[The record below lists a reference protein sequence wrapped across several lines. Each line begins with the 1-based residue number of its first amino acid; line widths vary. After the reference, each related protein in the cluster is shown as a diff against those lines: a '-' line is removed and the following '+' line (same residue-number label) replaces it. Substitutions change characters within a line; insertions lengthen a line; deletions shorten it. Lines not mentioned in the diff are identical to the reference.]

1 MGSTLSP
8 PKLSHIRIPSS
19 ALLGL
24 VPHQEGNGN
33 LAVKVTWAAP
43 GTGCVSLCVVSS
55 PGLETRGGQASL
67 TVARQ
72 AAPGGQCTR
81 ACMRAD
87 CALPPDYTS
96 SFMILNGTSHTELS
110 GYSVLVVATSH
121 KWLLSN

>member
-55 PGLETRGGQASL
+55 PGLETRGGG
-67 TVARQ
+67 RR
-72 AAPGGQCTR
+72 P
-81 ACMRAD
+81 
-87 CALPPDYTS
+87 
-96 SFMILNGTSHTELS
+96 
-110 GYSVLVVATSH
+110 
-121 KWLLSN
+121 

>member
-55 PGLETRGGQASL
+55 PGLETRGGAGVPDSG
-67 TVARQ
+67 T
-72 AAPGGQCTR
+72 PGCPRRAVHTR
-81 ACMRAD
+81 VYACGLCPSTRLYLFLYD
-87 CALPPDYTS
+87 SEWHIPHRTFWVFCA
-96 SFMILNGTSHTELS
+96 GGSHKPQ
-110 GYSVLVVATSH
+110 VATE
-121 KWLLSN
+121 